1 MKIGFLVNGLDE
13 EYQISILK
21 GINQKARDLNI
32 DIFCIQQENS
42 STLENSLL
50 SDIHK
55 KEYLDLDGIIL
66 LNSVMTDFHPF
77 SSKENVEELWG
88 DLPVISVG
96 QKIEGIPSILVQTDY
111 SMQLLIEHLIN
122 EHKYKKFVFL
132 AGPKNHHDAIQ
143 RKEIFLK
150 VMDAYNPWFPDLE
163 YVVKEGAF
171 SERSAFLNMTEL
183 YEERPDFTPDAIVCS
198 TDNMAIGVY
207 KFFTMNRDNKK
218 IKECAVTGFDDIP
231 RSRYEIPSIT
241 TVRQPLIEM
250 GQLALEEIVKLI
262 NKKEV
267 QPLSYIES
275 QVIFRESCGCRKNQ
289 DNSEYKKQ
297 LLSELQAEYI
307 FSEQMLRFITR
318 FESALNFTNSQ
329 DMLRFV
335 LQTEI
340 ASLDVKNF
348 GVLIMSV
355 ENGKKYF
362 RPFYLKKNGISI
374 DPFEGFGKIS
384 LEDFIQKYTLEM
396 KGNVSLTMKY
406 LITNNKAFGLVFYD
420 GDTNV
425 NTFVSP
431 MIASL
436 AQSFDRVRNYE
447 EKQRYSDYLEEE
459 VEKRTH
465 ELIEANNK
473 RMEVEAEVLH
483 ISEIE
488 RQRFSNDLHD
498 DICQRLAGISMLC
511 RSYSNQN
518 KPIEKKQMVE
528 LAELISD
535 TLTTTRQYAHNSFPV
550 ELESLGLNYSL
561 SNLCNSFEKQ
571 TNIKCNYKWQLS
583 EEFKFDGTQKLN
595 LFRII
600 QEGLHNIMKHAKAE
614 NVCVSIQDLDKYIS
628 VKICDDGCGIG
639 SGVTDKKQGIGI
651 NSMKYRANQIGA
663 EFKISNN
670 STKGTC
676 VEVLLKKECKI
687 NPLK

>member
-13 EYQISILK
+13 EYQVSILK
-21 GINQKARDLNI
+21 GINQKANELNI
-32 DIFCIQQENS
+32 DVFCIQQENS

-50 SDIHK
+50 PYIHK
-55 KEYLDLDGIIL
+55 KEYLGLDGIIL
-66 LNSVMTDFHPF
+66 LNSVMTDSYNF
-77 SSKENVEELWG
+77 SSSKNVEELWG

-96 QKIEGIPSILVQTDY
+96 QKIDGLPSILVQTDY
-111 SMQLLIEHLIN
+111 SMELLIEHLIN

-150 VMDAYNPWFPDLE
+150 AMEAYKPWFSDLE
-163 YVVKEGAF
+163 YVVKEGSF

-183 YEERPDFTPDAIVCS
+183 FEEKPDFNPDVIVCS

-207 KFFTMNRDNKK
+207 KFFTMNRGNKN

-231 RSRYEIPSIT
+231 RSRFEIPSIT
-241 TVRQPLIEM
+241 TVRQPLLEM

-275 QVIFRESCGCRKNQ
+275 QVIFRESCGCHKNQ
-289 DNSEYKKQ
+289 DNPEYKKQ

-318 FESALNFTNSQ
+318 FESGLNFANSR

-335 LQTEI
+335 LQNEI
-340 ASLDVKNF
+340 ANLDVKNF
-348 GVLIMSV
+348 ALLIMSE
-355 ENGKKYF
+355 ENGVWAF
-362 RPFYLKKNGISI
+362 RPFHIKKNGINI
-374 DPFEGFGKIS
+374 DPFAGFGNIP
-384 LEDFIQKYTLEM
+384 LEEFIKKFTQGLE
-396 KGNVSLTMKY
+396 GNVSLTMKY
-406 LITNNKAFGLVFYD
+406 LITNNKVFGIVFYD
-420 GDTNV
+420 GDTKINS
-425 NTFVSP
+425 FISP

-436 AQSFDRVRNYE
+436 AQAFDRILSYE

-511 RSYSNQN
+511 RSYSNQT

-571 TNIKCNYKWQLS
+571 TSIKCNYTWELS
-583 EEFKFDGTQKLN
+583 QDFDFDGTQKLN

-600 QEGLHNIMKHAKAE
+600 QEGLHNIMKHAKAH
-614 NVCVSIQDLDKYIS
+614 NVCVSIKELDNLIY

-639 SGVTDKKQGIGI
+639 QVNIYKKQGIGI

-670 STKGTC
+670 PTKGTC
-676 VEVLLKKECKI
+676 VEVILNKESNNEQK
-687 NPLK
+687 